1 MLTKV
6 NEHETVIEELQS
18 EVLRDNEYVEPQ
30 INVQVAYLSDKIEP
44 ADVVGLP
51 KNNLSSVN
59 MLANV
64 SRKCAYIYIY
74 NLTYKHMFCLI

>member
-1 MLTKV
+1 V
-6 NEHETVIEELQS
+6 EL
-18 EVLRDNEYVEPQ
+18 Q
-30 INVQVAYLSDKIEP
+30 INVQVAHLSDKIEP

-51 KNNLSSVN
+51 KNNLSSMN

-74 NLTYKHMFCLI
+74 NLTYKHFV

>member
-1 MLTKV
+1 
-6 NEHETVIEELQS
+6 
-18 EVLRDNEYVEPQ
+18 VLRDNDYMELQ
-30 INVQVAYLSDKIEP
+30 INVQVVHLSDKIEP

-64 SRKCAYIYIY
+64 SRVSVHIFIYTI
-74 NLTYKHMFCLI
+74 